1 MNILEYFTQNFTK
14 KQIIIGISALVALVA
29 CITGGIIYYNH
40 QMELKRALEE
50 KEKDALKQEIVIDT
64 SEEEPEVVEVIQQM
78 RSISFSGTSIEKDLK
93 IKIVDENSQLVSGV
107 VFKITVF
114 PDGAEDK
121 GKDYTDEDMDGI
133 IHIESMDP
141 GKYTV
146 KLHELENFTIAENP
160 ISVEVKA
167 KIEYVKVNVADEIKK
182 ESQVNTKV
190 EDTANNNVQEEK
202 PITNTVPLLDSKVTT
217 TTVEKKDV
225 STANF
230 TAASV
235 SALQKEVQ
243 IETTTVMIPESVTLY
258 SQGND
263 TSKSCTVNLSTIET
277 IELMPQ
283 SLDWNV
289 AWSIDNASIATLGN
303 STNTSVTV
311 SALQNGTASIT
322 ATISY
327 TAGNGTSQTKTLQ
340 SVVYVGNFTDDKTQL
355 QDSKGNGLYLDSEAK
370 QIATLKDYGTAEIF
384 YGEPKYTGWQT
395 LDEKLYYFDAKYQPV
410 TGEQTIGG
418 IKYTFNADGTLAET
432 RETRGIDVSKWQA
445 HIDWNAVATAG
456 IDFAIIRVGYRG
468 SATGVLVEDPYFKA
482 NISGATKA
490 GIKVG
495 VYFFTQAITEAEA
508 VEEASMAMELVKGY
522 HLDFPIF
529 IDTEGSG
536 GRADNLSKTNRTKI
550 VKAFCKTV
558 QNGGYKAGI
567 YASKSWYNDNLY
579 ADELST
585 YFIWVAQYNT
595 ECNYTGKYDMWQYTS
610 KGSIPG
616 IDGNVDM
623 NICYTNM

>member
-14 KQIIIGISALVALVA
+14 KQIIIGISALVVLVA

-327 TAGNGTSQTKTLQ
+327 TAGNGTTQTKTLQ

-395 LDEKLYYFDAKYQPV
+395 LDEKLYYFDANYQPV

>member
-14 KQIIIGISALVALVA
+14 KQIIIGISALVVLVA

-327 TAGNGTSQTKTLQ
+327 TAGNGTTQTKTLQ

-395 LDEKLYYFDAKYQPV
+395 LDEKLYYFDANYQPV

-522 HLDFPIF
+522 HLDYPIF
-529 IDTEGSG
+529 IDTEAAD
-536 GRADNLSKTNRTKI
+536 GRADNLSKSERTKI

>member
-14 KQIIIGISALVALVA
+14 KQIIIGISALVVLVA

-133 IHIESMDP
+133 IHIESMDA

-283 SLDWNV
+283 SLEWNV

-340 SVVYVGNFTDDKTQL
+340 SVVYVGNFTEDKTQL

-395 LDEKLYYFDAKYQPV
+395 LDEKLYYFDANYQPV

>member
-14 KQIIIGISALVALVA
+14 KQIIIGISALVVLVA

-263 TSKSCTVNLSTIET
+263 ASKSCTVNLSTIET

-283 SLDWNV
+283 SLDWNL

-327 TAGNGTSQTKTLQ
+327 TVGNGTTQTKTLQ

-395 LDEKLYYFDAKYQPV
+395 LDEKLYYFDANYQPV